1 MEASELLIPCM
12 DAALQYGASDL
23 HFVAGKAPCLTLD
36 GDMLPIDSLPPLS
49 EEATKAVL
57 DCVVTDS
64 EAQALLKKQGYVDFR
79 YRYQKRS
86 FRVNAAAELKGY
98 AITLRIIP
106 EKVLTPEQ
114 IGLNDT
120 IMNLIRRPQG
130 LFLVTGVTGSG
141 KSTTLAAILQHL
153 ANTELRK
160 ILTVEQP
167 IEYVLA
173 HGTSVVTQFDVPT
186 HVTSFADALRSGL
199 RQAPNIILVGEL
211 RDAETMETA
220 LHAAETGHRVFATVH
235 SKSAFE
241 TPDRI
246 IEGMP
251 ADLQNQT
258 RVSLASCLLGVM
270 TQVLVRKTGGSG
282 RVLAYEFM
290 LNNPAISNLI
300 RTGKREQMKSYLQTG
315 KTDGM
320 RLLEDHLAELV
331 VSGAVDEASAL
342 EKARDLDT
350 LEKRISDLRKAE

>member
-23 HFVAGKAPCLTLD
+23 HFVAGKAPCLSLD
-36 GDMLPIDSLPPLS
+36 GDMVPIDSVQPLT
-49 EEATKAVL
+49 EEGTKAVL
-57 DCVVTDS
+57 DCIVTDA
-64 EAQALLKKQGYVDFR
+64 EAQAVLKKQGYVDFR
-79 YRYQKRS
+79 YRYQGRS
-86 FRVNAAAELKGY
+86 FRVNAASELKGY
-98 AITLRIIP
+98 AITLRVIPDKVPSP
-106 EKVLTPEQ
+106 EK
-114 IGLNDT
+114 IGLNST
-120 IMNLIRRPQG
+120 IMELVRRPQG

-160 ILTVEQP
+160 IITVEQP

-173 HGTSVVTQFDVPT
+173 HGTSIVTQFDVPT

-211 RDAETMETA
+211 RDPETMETA

-235 SKSAFE
+235 SKSAHE

-251 ADLQNQT
+251 AELQNQT

-270 TQVLVRKTGGSG
+270 TQVLVKKPQGG

-290 LNNPAISNLI
+290 VNTPAIANLI
-300 RTGKREQMKSYLQTG
+300 RTGKRDQMRSYLQTG
-315 KTDGM
+315 REEGM
-320 RLLEDHLAELV
+320 QVLEDHLAELV
-331 VSGAVDEASAL
+331 AKGEADRESAL
-342 EKARDLDT
+342 EKARDPDSF
-350 LEKRISDLRKAE
+350 KRRLTELSGE